1 MNSTSFGKFFK
12 KDVERPKIQENNP
25 IFALACQEDKM
36 LANFVS
42 NQ

>member
-25 IFALACQEDKM
+25 IFALACQRDKI
-36 LANFVS
+36 LAIFIS
-42 NQ
+42 NL